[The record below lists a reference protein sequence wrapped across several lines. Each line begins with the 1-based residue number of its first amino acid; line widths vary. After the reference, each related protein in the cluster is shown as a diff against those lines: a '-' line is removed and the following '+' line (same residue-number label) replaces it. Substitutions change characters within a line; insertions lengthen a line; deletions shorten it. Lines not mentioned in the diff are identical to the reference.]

1 MAATDRANR
10 ARLEGLTVEERKP
23 GRAMVLVRRHGP
35 RVLLVLGVFLLLL
48 VNGAGLINQPFDFQ
62 NALRLHFELPE
73 FLFSHGSLPQYVFS
87 ADFGLLALIGV
98 GLSLAL
104 PLLTPIRASIAAAL
118 AIVPPFWLAV
128 ASPVRDHP
136 LPLEYSLLTILVL
149 YVVNVLASYFSE
161 THARQQLEGVFGT
174 YVPPELAKLIVQS
187 PESFSMEGESREMT
201 VFFSDIKNFSTISEQ
216 LDPRQLGRMLNRYFT
231 DMTDVLQKH
240 GATIDK
246 YIGDSIMA
254 FWSAPI
260 PQADHARRSVL
271 AAISMVE
278 AVSRLR
284 RTFREYGWPELDIGV
299 GINTG
304 LMNVGNMGSKYRVAY
319 TVVGDA
325 VNLAARLERLT
336 RVYNARVLVTE
347 STMATVQDVIFKEVD
362 HVRVRG
368 KGNATRVFEALCL
381 TQNVSKQLLDNLAVH
396 QRALSCY
403 YRREWEQAT
412 TLFLRLHES
421 DFNRPYCQLMLR
433 RMAYYAKNPPPPDW
447 NGVTNFS
454 RRPMD

>member
-1 MAATDRANR
+1 MAANDKPAV
-10 ARLEGLTVEERKP
+10 RLDGLTVEGKKP
-23 GRAMVLVRRHGP
+23 SKTMALARRFGRRVLVMLVVL
-35 RVLLVLGVFLLLL
+35 VLLLI
-48 VNGAGLINQPFDFQ
+48 NAAGLINQPFDFH
-62 NALRLHFELPE
+62 NATTLHFELPE
-73 FLFSHGSLPQYVFS
+73 FVFSHGVLPQYVFS
-87 ADFGLLALIGV
+87 ADFGLLVVIGIAL
-98 GLSLAL
+98 SFAL
-104 PLLTPIRASIAAAL
+104 PLLSPIHASIAAL
-118 AIVPPFWLAV
+118 AAMVPPFWLAI

-149 YVVNVLASYFSE
+149 YVVNVLGSYFSE

-174 YVPPELAKLIVQS
+174 YVPPELAKLIVHS

-216 LDPRQLGRMLNRYFT
+216 LEPRQLGRMMNRYFT
-231 DMTDVLQKH
+231 EMTDILQKN

-254 FWSAPI
+254 FWNAPL
-260 PQADHARRSVL
+260 PQSDHARRSVMAGL
-271 AAISMVE
+271 AMLDAE
-278 AVSRLR
+278 KRLR
-284 RTFREYGWPELDIGV
+284 KTFREHGWPELETGV

-304 LMNVGNMGSKYRVAY
+304 MMNVGNMGSKYRVAY

-336 RVYNARVLVTE
+336 RIYNAKVLVTE
-347 STMATVQDVIFKEVD
+347 SVMATVQDVIFKEVD

-368 KGNATRVFEALCL
+368 KGNSTRVFEAVCL
-381 TQNVSKQLLDNLAVH
+381 TQNVTKSLLDNLGTH

-403 YRREWEQAT
+403 YRREWEAAT
-412 TLFLRLHES
+412 TLFLKLYEL
-421 DFNRPYCQLMLR
+421 DFNKPYCQLMLR